1 MYFIEKHSKTIIIS
15 KTVLAADAYTW
26 DYNWDCLKKR

>member
-1 MYFIEKHSKTIIIS
+1 MYFIS